1 MVNISNAYF
10 GLKCSLEQDKQ
21 NKNLSLLIEYL
32 DNSVQRKHQKPL
44 ILTLVKTYCLTWD
57 SD

>member
-1 MVNISNAYF
+1 MVNICNACF
-10 GLKCSLEQDKQ
+10 GMKCSSEQDKQ
-21 NKNLSLLIEYL
+21 NKNLSVLIEYL

-44 ILTLVKTYCLTWD
+44 ILTLVKTYCSTWD